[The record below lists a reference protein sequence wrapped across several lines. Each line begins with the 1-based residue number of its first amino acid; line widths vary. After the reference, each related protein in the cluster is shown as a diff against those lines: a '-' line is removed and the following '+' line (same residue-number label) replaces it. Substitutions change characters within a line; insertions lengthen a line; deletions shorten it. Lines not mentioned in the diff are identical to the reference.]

1 VCLVNPASPIVL
13 AVEWLT
19 EKANNAMEDAVT
31 AGKRFFLYFTPTAP
45 HVPSTYTYAM
55 GGTEGT
61 PAFADTATPAGTVP
75 TPVSGFTKTRADIK
89 AIADAY
95 NLRQRSRV
103 SADVWNDEALGSL
116 MAKMDALEVKDNTL
130 IIVTMDHVRIH
141 GAFVGELLMCRLQ
154 TRPSTPLPRLGALTS
169 ERAFHAQAKFTN

>member
-1 VCLVNPASPIVL
+1 
-13 AVEWLT
+13 
-19 EKANNAMEDAVT
+19 
-31 AGKRFFLYFTPTAP
+31 
-45 HVPSTYTYAM
+45 M
-55 GGTEGT
+55 GGTEGI

-89 AIADAY
+89 AIADDGF

-116 MAKMDALEVKDNTL
+116 MAKMDALGVKDNTL

-141 GAFVGELLMCRLQ
+141 GAFLV
-154 TRPSTPLPRLGALTS
+154 
-169 ERAFHAQAKFTN
+169 N

>member
-1 VCLVNPASPIVL
+1 MRPTGGHWRHVCLVNPASPVVL
-13 AVEWLT
+13 AVEWMT
-19 EKANNAMEDAVT
+19 EKANNAMERAVH
-31 AGKRFFLYFTPTAP
+31 AGKKFFLYFTPTAP

-61 PAFADTATPAGTVP
+61 PAFADTTTPNGTVP

-89 AIADAY
+89 AIADTW

-103 SADVWNDEALGSL
+103 SADVWCDEALGSL
-116 MAKMDALEVKDNTL
+116 MAKMDELGVKNNTL

-141 GAFVGELLMCRLQ
+141 GGFVGELFACR
-154 TRPSTPLPRLGALTS
+154 PAVC
-169 ERAFHAQAKFTN
+169 